1 MKGENKM
8 AEVEYAGVK
17 VGGSK
22 LFLIIPLL
30 GTIVGGLWGGFE
42 LYNRLMDAE
51 EKISALQPQ
60 AILNEV
66 ARMESVFD
74 FIKEDLEK
82 QIQDIQGDVDDAED
96 LAEETEDL
104 AKEMEDEAAEAQ
116 KEIRND
122 VYEMEKE
129 MQSRFKEMDKDIRDM
144 RSDLEER
151 IQEILENPLNDVE

>member
-22 LFLIIPLL
+22 LLLIIPLL

-60 AILNEV
+60 AILSEV

-74 FIKEDLEK
+74 FIKEDL
-82 QIQDIQGDVDDAED
+82 
-96 LAEETEDL
+96 
-104 AKEMEDEAAEAQ
+104 
-116 KEIRND
+116 
-122 VYEMEKE
+122 
-129 MQSRFKEMDKDIRDM
+129 
-144 RSDLEER
+144 
-151 IQEILENPLNDVE
+151 

>member
-22 LFLIIPLL
+22 LLLIIPLL
-30 GTIVGGLWGGFE
+30 GTMVGGLWGGFE
-42 LYNRLMDAE
+42 LYNRLIDAE
-51 EKISALQPQ
+51 KKISALQPQ

-66 ARMESVFD
+66 ARMESVFN

-82 QIQDIQGDVDDAED
+82 QIQDIQDDVDDAED

-104 AKEMEDEAAEAQ
+104 AKEIEDDAADAQ
-116 KEIRND
+116 KELRD
-122 VYEMEKE
+122 AVYEMEKE
-129 MQSRFKEMDKDIRDM
+129 MQSRFKEMDTGIRDM
-144 RSDLEER
+144 RSDLEDR
-151 IQEILENPLNDVE
+151 IQQILENPLNNVE

>member
-1 MKGENKM
+1 M

-22 LFLIIPLL
+22 LLLILPLL
-30 GTIVGGLWGGFE
+30 GTIIGGLWGGFE

-51 EKISALQPQ
+51 EKISALQPK
-60 AILNEV
+60 AILSEV
-66 ARMESVFD
+66 ARMESVFN

-82 QIQDIQGDVDDAED
+82 QIEDIEKDTNDAED
-96 LAEETEDL
+96 LVEEI
-104 AKEMEDEAAEAQ
+104 EDESADLQRELRDA
-116 KEIRND
+116 
-122 VYEMEKE
+122 VYDMERE
-129 MQSRFKEMDKDIRDM
+129 MQERLKEMDEDIRDM

>member
-1 MKGENKM
+1 M

-22 LFLIIPLL
+22 LLLILPLL

-82 QIQDIQGDVDDAED
+82 YPASKE
-96 LAEETEDL
+96 LATFLTEKVEPKL
-104 AKEMEDEAAEAQ
+104 IK
-116 KEIRND
+116 ILRNGG
-122 VYEMEKE
+122 
-129 MQSRFKEMDKDIRDM
+129 Q
-144 RSDLEER
+144 DLEFLFESY
-151 IQEILENPLNDVE
+151 

>member
-42 LYNRLMDAE
+42 LYNRLIDAE
-51 EKISALQPQ
+51 KKISALQPQ
-60 AILNEV
+60 AILSEV

-82 QIQDIQGDVDDAED
+82 QIQDIQDDVDDAED

-104 AKEMEDEAAEAQ
+104 AKEIEDDAADAQ
-116 KEIRND
+116 KELRD
-122 VYEMEKE
+122 AVYEMEKE
-129 MQSRFKEMDKDIRDM
+129 MQSRFKEMDTDIRDM
-144 RSDLEER
+144 RSDLEDR
-151 IQEILENPLNDVE
+151 IQQILENPLNDVE

>member
-22 LFLIIPLL
+22 LLLIIPLL
-30 GTIVGGLWGGFE
+30 GTMVGGLWGGFE
-42 LYNRLMDAE
+42 LYNRLIDAE
-51 EKISALQPQ
+51 KKISALQPQ

-82 QIQDIQGDVDDAED
+82 QIQDIQDDVDDAED

-104 AKEMEDEAAEAQ
+104 AKEIEDDAADAQ
-116 KEIRND
+116 KELRD
-122 VYEMEKE
+122 AVYEMEKE
-129 MQSRFKEMDKDIRDM
+129 MQSRFKEMDTGIRDM
-144 RSDLEER
+144 RSDLEDR
-151 IQEILENPLNDVE
+151 IQQILENPLNNVE

>member
-22 LFLIIPLL
+22 LLLIIPLL

-42 LYNRLMDAE
+42 LYNRLIDAE
-51 EKISALQPQ
+51 KKISALQPQ
-60 AILNEV
+60 VILSEV

-82 QIQDIQGDVDDAED
+82 QIQDIQDDVDDAED

-104 AKEMEDEAAEAQ
+104 AKEIEDDAADAQ
-116 KEIRND
+116 KELRD
-122 VYEMEKE
+122 AVYEMEKE
-129 MQSRFKEMDKDIRDM
+129 MQSRFKEMDTDIRDM
-144 RSDLEER
+144 RSDLEDR
-151 IQEILENPLNDVE
+151 IQQILENPLNDVE

>member
-22 LFLIIPLL
+22 LLLILPLL

-51 EKISALQPQ
+51 EKISALQPK
-60 AILNEV
+60 AILSEV
-66 ARMESVFD
+66 ARMESVFN

-82 QIQDIQGDVDDAED
+82 QIEDIEKDTNDAED
-96 LAEETEDL
+96 LVEEI
-104 AKEMEDEAAEAQ
+104 EDESAELQRELRDA
-116 KEIRND
+116 
-122 VYEMEKE
+122 VYDMERE
-129 MQSRFKEMDKDIRDM
+129 MQERLKEMDEDIRDM

>member
-22 LFLIIPLL
+22 LLLLIPLL

-42 LYNRLMDAE
+42 LYNRLIDAE
-51 EKISALQPQ
+51 KKISALQPQ
-60 AILNEV
+60 VILSEV

-82 QIQDIQGDVDDAED
+82 QIQDIQDDVDDAED

-104 AKEMEDEAAEAQ
+104 AKEIEDDAADAQ
-116 KEIRND
+116 KELRD
-122 VYEMEKE
+122 AVYEMEKE
-129 MQSRFKEMDKDIRDM
+129 MQSRFKEMDTDIRDM
-144 RSDLEER
+144 RSDLEDR
-151 IQEILENPLNDVE
+151 IQQILENPLNDVE

>member
-22 LFLIIPLL
+22 LLLLIPLL

-42 LYNRLMDAE
+42 LYNRLIDAE
-51 EKISALQPQ
+51 KKISALQPQ
-60 AILNEV
+60 AILSEV

-82 QIQDIQGDVDDAED
+82 QIQDIQDDVDDAED

-104 AKEMEDEAAEAQ
+104 AKEIEDDAADAQ
-116 KEIRND
+116 KELRD
-122 VYEMEKE
+122 AVYEMEKE
-129 MQSRFKEMDKDIRDM
+129 MQSRFKEMDTDIRDM
-144 RSDLEER
+144 RSDLEDR
-151 IQEILENPLNDVE
+151 IQQILENPLNDVE

>member
-1 MKGENKM
+1 M

-22 LFLIIPLL
+22 LLLIIPLL

-51 EKISALQPQ
+51 EKISALQPT

-66 ARMESVFD
+66 KRMESVFE

-82 QIQDIQGDVDDAED
+82 QIEDVQDDVDDAET
-96 LAEETEDL
+96 LAEDTENL
-104 AKEMEDEAAEAQ
+104 AKEIEDDAADAQ
-116 KEIRND
+116 KELRD
-122 VYEMEKE
+122 SVYNMEKE
-129 MQSRFKEMDKDIRDM
+129 MQSRFKEMDEEIRDM
-144 RSDLEER
+144 RSDLEDR
-151 IQEILENPLNDVE
+151 IQEILANPLNDVE

>member
-22 LFLIIPLL
+22 LLLIIPLL

-42 LYNRLMDAE
+42 LYNRLIDAE
-51 EKISALQPQ
+51 KKISALQTQ
-60 AILNEV
+60 AILSEV

-74 FIKEDLEK
+74 FIKEDLENK
-82 QIQDIQGDVDDAED
+82 IQDIQGDVDDAED

-104 AKEMEDEAAEAQ
+104 AKEIEDDAADAQ
-116 KEIRND
+116 KELRD
-122 VYEMEKE
+122 AVYEMEKE
-129 MQSRFKEMDKDIRDM
+129 MQSRFKEMDTDIRDM
-144 RSDLEER
+144 RSDLEDR
-151 IQEILENPLNDVE
+151 IQQILENPLNDVE

>member
-42 LYNRLMDAE
+42 LYNRLIDAE
-51 EKISALQPQ
+51 KKISALQPQ
-60 AILNEV
+60 AIMAEV
-66 ARMESVFD
+66 QRMESVFN

-104 AKEMEDEAAEAQ
+104 AKEIEDDAADAQ
-116 KEIRND
+116 KELRD
-122 VYEMEKE
+122 AVYEMEKE
-129 MQSRFKEMDKDIRDM
+129 MQSRFKEMDTDIRDM
-144 RSDLEER
+144 RSDLEDR
-151 IQEILENPLNDVE
+151 IQQILENPLNDVE

>member
-1 MKGENKM
+1 M

-22 LFLIIPLL
+22 LLLILPLL

-82 QIQDIQGDVDDAED
+82 QIQDIQDDMDDAED

-122 VYEMEKE
+122 VYEMENQ
-129 MQSRFKEMDKDIRDM
+129 MQDRFREMDDLIREM
-144 RSDLEER
+144 RNDLEDR
-151 IQEILENPLNDVE
+151 ISTILENPLNDVQ